1 MKQQVIICVDDDN
14 TVLKSLKTELQEA
27 VGNAYLIEIAEGGE
41 EALELLEEL
50 LLDGY
55 EVPLIISDH
64 IMPEMKGDELLKQV
78 HLISPQTIK
87 IMLTGQADI
96 EAVGNAIK
104 NANLYRYIS
113 KPWQREDLSLTVKE
127 AVNSY
132 QQNQLLVAQNA
143 QLQQMNQELA
153 DLNREQ
159 SLLIATLHD
168 NENRLMQFLEAMP
181 VGVGVLNA
189 DGKVYYINKK
199 AKEIFDKKVVP
210 DVPGEKLSEVY
221 QLYQAGSLQPGPVE
235 NLPIMRALRGE
246 TSVADDLEV
255 RHGNRVI
262 PLEINATP
270 IYDKQNQIV
279 YAINTLVDIT
289 ERKEAEADRKKLIEE
304 LFKVNCNLQV
314 SLDAELKIVEATS
327 RFVPN
332 QFLSF
337 LGCDSIVGVKLGDA
351 VELEMSILF
360 SDIRDFTT
368 LSEQMT
374 PQENFKF
381 INSYLSYME
390 PLIVQHQG
398 FIDKY
403 IGDAIMALFSD
414 GADDAVKAGIAMLHT
429 LAEYNRQRT
438 SAGYVP
444 VQIGVGINTGSL
456 MLGTVGGNSRM
467 DGTVIGDAVNLAARI
482 ENLTKNYG
490 VSLLITQHTFD
501 RLTNPTDYAIR
512 VIDKV
517 QVKGKSEWVTV
528 YEVFDA
534 DLPEIK
540 GRKLAT
546 LQLFAQAL
554 SLYNMYNFREAAA
567 LFADCL
573 RQNPGDKVA
582 QIYFDR
588 CQLTVD
594 SC

>member
-14 TVLKSLKTELQEA
+14 TVLKSLKAELQES

-41 EALELLEEL
+41 EALELIEEL
-50 LLDGY
+50 LSDGY

-78 HLISPQTIK
+78 HILSPNTIK

-104 NANLYRYIS
+104 NANLYRYIA
-113 KPWQREDLSLTVKE
+113 KPWQQEDLSLTVKE

-132 QQNQLLVAQNA
+132 IQNQLLAAQNA

-153 DLNREQ
+153 HLNREQ
-159 SLLIATLHD
+159 ALLITLLHE
-168 NENRLMQFLEAMP
+168 NENRLTQFLEAMP
-181 VGVGVLNA
+181 IGVGVL
-189 DGKVYYINKK
+189 DSEGKIYYVNQK
-199 AKEIFDKKVVP
+199 AKNIFGKGVVP
-210 DVPGEKLSEVY
+210 DTSAEQLSEVY
-221 QLYQAGSLQPGPVE
+221 QTYVAGTDREYPPE
-235 NLPIMRALRGE
+235 NLPIVRALRGE
-246 TSVADDLEV
+246 NATAEDIEV
-255 RHGNRVI
+255 HNGDQII
-262 PLEINATP
+262 PLEISATP
-270 IYDKQNQIV
+270 IYDTNAKV
-279 YAINTLVDIT
+279 TYAINTLQDIT
-289 ERKEAEADRKKLIEE
+289 DRKKAEAERKNLIAE
-304 LFKVNCNLQV
+304 LFQVNCNLEMA
-314 SLDAELKIVEATS
+314 LDTEVKITKATS

-337 LGCDSIVGVKLGDA
+337 LGCDSIVDVKLGEA

-368 LSEQMT
+368 ISEQMT

-390 PLIVQHQG
+390 PLIVENQG

-403 IGDAIMALFSD
+403 IGDAIMALFSE
-414 GADDAVKAGIAMLHT
+414 GADNAVKAGIAMLHT
-429 LAEYNRQRT
+429 LAEYNQHRA
-438 SAGYVP
+438 SMGGVP

-467 DGTVIGDAVNLAARI
+467 DGTAIGDAVNLASRM
-482 ENLTKNYG
+482 ESLTKNYE
-490 VSLLITQHTFD
+490 VPLLITQQTFD
-501 RLTNPTDYAIR
+501 RLTNPADYAIR
-512 VIDKV
+512 VIDRV

-534 DLPEIK
+534 DLPELK
-540 GRKLAT
+540 AGKLAT
-546 LQLFAQAL
+546 LQLFAQAW
-554 SLYNMYNFREAAA
+554 SLYNIYNFSEAAT

-573 RQNPGDKVA
+573 RQNPGDRVA
-582 QIYFDR
+582 RIYLDR
-588 CQLTVD
+588 CQ
-594 SC
+594 

>member
-14 TVLKSLKTELQEA
+14 TVLKSLKAELQEA

-78 HLISPQTIK
+78 HLLSPQTIK

-104 NANLYRYIS
+104 NANLYRYMA
-113 KPWQREDLSLTVKE
+113 KPWQQEDLNLTVKE

-132 QQNQLLVAQNA
+132 RQNQLLAAKNA

-153 DLNREQ
+153 DLNRKQ

-181 VGVGVLNA
+181 IGVGVLNA

-199 AKEIFDKKVVP
+199 AKEIFDKEVVSEISA
-210 DVPGEKLSEVY
+210 EKLSEVY
-221 QLYQAGSLQPGPVE
+221 QVYPAGSLEPCAVE
-235 NLPIMRALRGE
+235 NLPVMRALRGE

-255 RHGNRVI
+255 RHGNKII
-262 PLEINATP
+262 PLEIHASP
-270 IYDKQNQIV
+270 IYGKQNQIV
-279 YAINTLVDIT
+279 YAINTLLDIT
-289 ERKEAEADRKKLIEE
+289 ERKEAEAERKKFMED
-304 LFKVNCNLQV
+304 LFEVNCSLQL
-314 SLDAELKIVEATS
+314 SLEAELDIVEATS

-332 QFLSF
+332 QLLSF
-337 LGCDSIVGVKLGDA
+337 LGCDSIVDVKLGDA
-351 VELEMSILF
+351 VELEMSVLF
-360 SDIRDFTT
+360 SDIRDFTS

-374 PQENFKF
+374 PEENFKF

-390 PLIVQHQG
+390 PLILANQG

-403 IGDAIMALFSD
+403 IGDAIMALFSE
-414 GADDAVKAGIAMLHT
+414 GADDAVKAGIAMLHS
-429 LAEYNRQRT
+429 LAEYNRQRAA
-438 SAGYVP
+438 AGDVAIK
-444 VQIGVGINTGSL
+444 IGVGINTGSL

-467 DGTVIGDAVNLAARI
+467 DGTVIGDAVNLASRI
-482 ENLTKNYG
+482 ESLTKNYG
-490 VSLLITQHTFD
+490 VSLLITQQTFD
-501 RLTNPTDYAIR
+501 RLTNPADYAIR

-528 YEVFDA
+528 YEVFEA
-534 DLPEIK
+534 DLPEVK
-540 GRKLAT
+540 AGKLAN
-546 LQLFAQAL
+546 LRLFAEAL
-554 SLYNMYNFREAAA
+554 FLYNMNNFREAGE
-567 LFADCL
+567 LFADCW

-582 QIYFDR
+582 QIYWDR
-588 CQLTVD
+588 CL
-594 SC
+594 S

>member
-14 TVLKSLKTELQEA
+14 TVLKSLKAELQEV
-27 VGNAYLIEIAEGGE
+27 VGNGYLIEIAEGGD
-41 EALELLEEL
+41 EALELIEEL
-50 LLDGY
+50 LSDGY

-78 HLISPQTIK
+78 HILSPNTIK

-104 NANLYRYIS
+104 NANLYRYIA
-113 KPWQREDLSLTVKE
+113 KPWQQEDLSLTVKE

-132 QQNQLLVAQNA
+132 LQNQLLAAQNA

-159 SLLIATLHD
+159 GLLITLLHE
-168 NENRLMQFLEAMP
+168 NENRLTQFLEAMP
-181 VGVGVLNA
+181 IGVGVL
-189 DGKVYYINKK
+189 DSEGKVYYVNQK
-199 AKEIFDKKVVP
+199 AKKIFGKGVVP
-210 DVPGEKLSEVY
+210 DTSAEQLSEVY
-221 QLYQAGSLQPGPVE
+221 QTYVAGTDREYPPE
-235 NLPIMRALRGE
+235 NLPIVRALRGE
-246 TSVADDLEV
+246 NATAEDIEV
-255 RHGNRVI
+255 HNGDRII
-262 PLEINATP
+262 PLEISATP
-270 IYDKQNQIV
+270 IYDTNAKV
-279 YAINTLVDIT
+279 TYAINTLQDIT
-289 ERKEAEADRKKLIEE
+289 DRKKAEAERKNLITE
-304 LFKVNCNLQV
+304 LFQVNCNLELA
-314 SLDAELKIVEATS
+314 LDTEVKITEATS

-337 LGCDSIVGVKLGDA
+337 LGYDSIVDVKLGDA

-360 SDIRDFTT
+360 SDIRDFTRI
-368 LSEQMT
+368 SEQMT

-390 PLIVQHQG
+390 PLIVENQG

-403 IGDAIMALFSD
+403 IGDAIMALFSE
-414 GADDAVKAGIAMLHT
+414 GADNAVKAGIAMLHT
-429 LAEYNRQRT
+429 LAEYNGYRA
-438 SAGYVP
+438 SVGYVP
-444 VQIGVGINTGSL
+444 IEIGVGINTGSL
-456 MLGTVGGNSRM
+456 MLGTVGGRNRM

-490 VSLLITQHTFD
+490 VSLLITQQTVD
-501 RLTNPTDYAIR
+501 GLRNPADYGIR

-534 DLPEIK
+534 DLPFVK
-540 GRKLAT
+540 AGKLAT
-546 LQLFAQAL
+546 LPVFAEAL
-554 SLYNMYNFREAAA
+554 SLYNLKSFREAGG

-573 RQNPGDKVA
+573 RQNPGDRVA
-582 QIYFDR
+582 RIYLDR
-588 CQLTVD
+588 CQTVD
-594 SC
+594 S